1 MLFSHA
7 ILRADLGDYT
17 LRRLAQAPIYT
28 FLLIL
33 LNDNMDGR
41 AGAFSIQNVVRMAL
55 IFDRY
60 PGEWHGNK
68 SISLVFSHLNKIYRP
83 INNFEV
89 CVFGDDT
96 VFFDKVLKKAT
107 TPPLNWMKHQRAKFN
122 SLSDENK

>member
-17 LRRLAQAPIYT
+17 LRGLAQAPIYT
-28 FLLIL
+28 FLLML

-89 CVFGDDT
+89 CVLVTILYFLT
-96 VFFDKVLKKAT
+96 
-107 TPPLNWMKHQRAKFN
+107 KF
-122 SLSDENK
+122 